1 MHSPACLPCAQVARA
16 GLYDVATP
24 LAPLPKAN
32 MLAARTLPSVH
43 FSAPSRRATRNQ
55 RAAVTVAAAAPVTV
69 TTLPDGRK
77 IEVYP
82 TTADAA
88 SAVAASFVSA
98 YKQARLGVC

>member
-1 MHSPACLPCAQVARA
+1 
-16 GLYDVATP
+16 
-24 LAPLPKAN
+24 

-43 FSAPSRRATRNQ
+43 FSAPSRRSARSQ

-98 YKQARLGVC
+98 YKAVRALRSLGFESWRHGRCAVSWISRR